1 MRNALSAKKRP
12 NIFSYRGPEQRG
24 TFETRALPVVAKQLL
39 QLSYRPRI
47 LDLGWPGEMTV
58 AYYSELQPILHLES
72 LSREEWLVEEPDP
85 EAMPVSIREH
95 LVFPGQA
102 SEIDLTVCWDILDY
116 LTESQVQEL
125 GVLLADSLRPGA
137 YVVALVTTLMSMPKY
152 PCCYQLAEDMTVS
165 FGSPRSDERPA
176 PRYTP
181 NSISRMLPRFEIE
194 RNILLKNG
202 VYELLLRNKG

>member
-116 LTESQVQEL
+116 LTESQV
-125 GVLLADSLRPGA
+125 
-137 YVVALVTTLMSMPKY
+137 PKY